1 MNPEDLEREM
11 RELGM
16 SSEEVGGGASADGS
30 GVDGDWDVP
39 VWEKEIQKAL
49 QVSSAY
55 SSSSRETG

>member
-1 MNPEDLEREM
+1 M